1 MPNVHEIIRDHVS
14 LSIGCVDRLYVNGYV
29 PRLQLPEQL
38 CIFMMR
44 HLGQPIPSPALLRP
58 IHDRFVTG
66 VEEYARR
73 NRVPIVPFERGERKD
88 DIANEHR
95 ARFKGR
101 QGVVLIG
108 VAQEKAWSF
117 KASKRRLQGGGITFD
132 FSRQSVCV
140 KHYYFYVQDPDWGP
154 GFLKVGTY
162 MPYPVKL
169 CLNGHE
175 WVKQRLRA
183 ERIGFE
189 ALDNGLLSC
198 RRPDRLQEIC
208 ELLGP
213 QDVQRFFDRWSRA
226 LPWPFA
232 PKDRAAGYEHQL
244 SLWQMEVSL
253 TQVFQRPIQGRHFF
267 EEVIRENL
275 DLGRPN
281 KVTLLFPNRITKA
294 TPPPAHG
301 YRTRVITDGINP
313 SLHIEYK
320 RSHVKQYFKEDRALR
335 TETTINDPRD
345 FGATKALK
353 NFDYLRTI
361 GHRVNRK
368 LLEVE
373 RVGHHCALSQDAL
386 DRLQRPGLE
395 AGQRAS
401 GLRFGDT
408 RVMALFH
415 ALCAFRHLQH
425 GFRNRDL
432 RPHVAAL
439 LGIAPETYT
448 PGRVTYDLRRLR
460 LKGLIARIHGS
471 NRYIVTSYGL
481 RVALFC
487 TKVYLRILRP
497 AWVAFSQPPDP
508 IPRPLRV
515 AFDALDTEIHRLCD
529 DAKLRGVA

>member
-1 MPNVHEIIRDHVS
+1 MPNVYEIIRDHVS
-14 LSIGCVDRLYVNGYV
+14 LSIGCVDRLYVNGYMAT
-29 PRLQLPEQL
+29 LQLPEQL

-58 IHDRFVTG
+58 IHDRFTTG

-73 NRVPIVPFERGERKD
+73 NRVPIVPFERGVKKD

-101 QGVVLIG
+101 EGVVLIG

-117 KASKRRLQGGGITFD
+117 KASKRRTRTGSVTFD
-132 FSRQSVCV
+132 FSRQSVYV

-162 MPYPVKL
+162 VPYPVKL

-189 ALDNGLLSC
+189 ALDNGFLSC
-198 RRPDRLQEIC
+198 RRPDRLQQIC
-208 ELLGP
+208 ETLGP
-213 QDVQRFFDRWSRA
+213 EDVQRFFDRWSRR
-226 LPWPFA
+226 LPWPLQ
-232 PKDRAAGYEHQL
+232 PKDRSAGYDHRL
-244 SLWQMEVSL
+244 TLWQMEVSL
-253 TQVFQRPIQGRHFF
+253 TQVFDRPVQGRHFF

-281 KVTLLFPNRITKA
+281 RVTLLFPIRITRR
-294 TPPPAHG
+294 TPPPAYG
-301 YRTRVITDGINP
+301 YRTRVITDGVNP

-345 FGATKALK
+345 FLTTKALK
-353 NFDYLRTI
+353 NFGYLRSI
-361 GHRVNRK
+361 GHHVNRK
-368 LLEVE
+368 LLEIE
-373 RVGHHCALSQDAL
+373 RVSHHCALSQDAL
-386 DRLQRPGLE
+386 DRLQKPSLE
-395 AGQRAS
+395 SSQRAS
-401 GLRFGDT
+401 ALRFGDS

-415 ALCAFRHLQH
+415 ALCAFHHLQH
-425 GFRNRDL
+425 GFRNREL

-439 LGIAPETYT
+439 LGIPLEEYT

-460 LKGLIARIHGS
+460 LKGLIARIDGS
-471 NRYIVTSYGL
+471 NRYVITTYGL
-481 RVALFC
+481 RAALFC

-497 AWVAFSQPPDP
+497 GWAALAAPPDTV
-508 IPRPLRV
+508 PRPLRL
-515 AFDALDTEIHRLCD
+515 AFETLDAEIHTLCD
-529 DAKLRGVA
+529 NANLRAG